1 LHEERLGVNM
11 NNVYFWRMNKMKRW
25 LFAGAV
31 ILALSSCEEKKVPA
45 PSRSA
50 ELIGDFDDTLWNQN
64 TGTIYSLALYADS
77 SFYLRTRVIGGAANT
92 YLGNYKPNEQWEILN
107 LKCADSTHAFS
118 VQVKS
123 ADLLEM
129 NVEGGVTY
137 MNRSTKVVST
147 SGSATLKNRVKMWS
161 PNKSIVYQLVNA
173 NELIIDQLFINSLT
187 PEYKALLSYYSG
199 KYESPELAKALNF
212 SQEEIVK
219 LQELYFPKPVAPE
232 NNSKETPPVA
242 DKMPIKSL
250 FFVNNGGKVEVQ
262 LVALSSKG
270 NDYAKKET
278 WELNLEGWK
287 MLNSEFSGVSAEVV
301 YDNPNEVKL
310 PKGNIII
317 NNKK

>member
-1 LHEERLGVNM
+1 
-11 NNVYFWRMNKMKRW
+11 MNKMKG
-25 LFAGAV
+25 LVIAGICV
-31 ILALSSCEEKKVPA
+31 LALGSCDEKKVPV
-45 PSRSA
+45 PSRST

-77 SFYLRTRVIGGAANT
+77 SFYLRTRVLGGESKT
-92 YLGNYKPNEQWEILN
+92 LLGNYKPNEKWDVLN
-107 LKCADSTHAFS
+107 LKCADSTNTFA
-118 VQVKS
+118 VQIKS

-129 NVEGGVTY
+129 NVEGGLAY

-147 SGSATLKNRVKMWS
+147 SGSAVLKNRVKIWS
-161 PNKSIVYQLVNA
+161 SNKSIVYQLVNS

-199 KYESPELAKALNF
+199 KYESPQLVKSLNF

-219 LQELYFPKPVAPE
+219 LQELYFPIPPAPKTE
-232 NNSKETPPVA
+232 VKDSPPID
-242 DKMPIKSL
+242 DKMPMRSL
-250 FFVNNGGKVEVQ
+250 FFMNNGSQAEVQ
-262 LVALSSKG
+262 LVSLSSKG

-278 WELNLEGWK
+278 WELNAEGWK
-287 MLNSEFSGVSAEVV
+287 LVSSEFSGVSGQVV

-310 PKGNIII
+310 PTGNIII